1 MSKVK
6 IAVRS
11 LYDYD
16 WKQASREAQLHC
28 KDPSLAKQ
36 SFREE
41 SDINEIV
48 RRFGL
53 TGKLPDV
60 VHEPQYG
67 DYSEVF
73 DFQTAMNAV
82 RTAQEGFD
90 ALPAH
95 IRARFHNDPQELL
108 VFVTNDE
115 NRPEAEKLG
124 LVKKPDT
131 LPDAAPA
138 ATTKGAPDEAGTGK
152 GTKGDAQK

>member
-1 MSKVK
+1 MSNPK
-6 IAVRS
+6 IVVRS
-11 LYDYD
+11 LFDYD
-16 WKQASREAQLHC
+16 WKKASREAAITC

-41 SDINEIV
+41 ADINEIV

-60 VHEPQYG
+60 VYQPQYG
-67 DYSEVF
+67 DYEGVF

-108 VFVTNDE
+108 EFVANDD
-115 NRPEAEKLG
+115 NRLEAEKLG
-124 LVKKPDT
+124 ILQPKKPQDQ
-131 LPDAAPA
+131 PKAPETSV
-138 ATTKGAPDEAGTGK
+138 ATPAPKPAPEAPKT
-152 GTKGDAQK
+152 